1 MHNRVTI
8 KILAATA
15 FAITVIT
22 FSLLM
27 LVWQWQTSNAQ
38 RMETDYSR
46 QVENAVAH
54 ANPALL
60 AEDPDTLREIILNAL
75 PSNIHLQ
82 SMVLH
87 SPGSKQIVVWSA
99 HDQGMDAYSAQDNA
113 VADFANI
120 FSALPDDLSVNCPSE
135 IPATAGMPAIESI
148 SVVLDMREQKMEDAY
163 LMAEVIQ
170 IFFPITLMCMFGVYC
185 GVQLW
190 VQRPANAIIR
200 VARRIAGG
208 DRELRLAITTRD
220 EFGEIMRAFNDLTDA
235 LLTTQQQADTDGL
248 TQVFN
253 HRYLQEKISE
263 SLDAA
268 RLAGR
273 SMAII
278 LIDLNKFKLLND
290 TYGHLVGDLFLQQ
303 TAGVLRRAVHLD
315 GIVGRYGGDEFLIVI
330 PHAGQERAQQAAR
343 RIRALMD
350 AEQFRP
356 IGVNE
361 SLPLSF
367 SMGVAVYPENGHTAK
382 DLIAYAD
389 AGLYSQ
395 KQGGYNLVE
404 LTRDIEQ
411 EYASIVCDA
420 TLNAQSGGL
429 FATLFS
435 LVAAV
440 DTKDAYTKR
449 HSVHVADWA
458 VRLGQ
463 AVGLP
468 AQTLRVL
475 QLAGLLHDVGKIGV
489 PDSVLRKPGPLSDQE
504 QEIMAGHVALSERL
518 IQEVPYQDEV
528 IEAVS
533 CHHERWDGH
542 GYPRG
547 RTGPQM
553 PLVGRIMSLVD
564 AYSAMCLDRPYR
576 RAMSAK
582 QVCKQLREGAGTQFD
597 PDLVDV
603 FVKLI
608 QSQDQPETN
617 AAGETSPEELAEST
631 RRSVRKLPD
640 AA

>member
-8 KILAATA
+8 KILATTA
-15 FAITVIT
+15 FAISVIT
-22 FSLLM
+22 FSLLI

-38 RMETDYSR
+38 SMETDYSR
-46 QVENAVAH
+46 QVVNAVGH
-54 ANPALL
+54 VDPSLL
-60 AEDPDTLREIILNAL
+60 TQDPESLRETILNAL

-82 SMVLH
+82 SMILRTSSGKGVA
-87 SPGSKQIVVWSA
+87 VWQEQ
-99 HDQGMDAYSAQDNA
+99 DGGTNIYSAQDNA
-113 VADFANI
+113 VADFANAL
-120 FSALPDDLSVNCPSE
+120 SALPDELTVNCDTR
-135 IPATAGMPAIESI
+135 IPATSKTPAVNGL
-148 SVVLDMREQKMEDAY
+148 SVVLDMREQKMQNAY
-163 LMAEVIQ
+163 EMAEVIQ
-170 IFFPITLMCMFGVYC
+170 IFVPIALLCIFGVYF

-190 VQRPANAIIR
+190 VHRPANAIIR

-208 DRELRLAITTRD
+208 DRELRLAVTTED

-263 SLDAA
+263 TMDAA
-268 RLAGR
+268 GQAGR

-315 GIVGRYGGDEFLIVI
+315 GIVGRYGGDEFLIVL
-330 PHAGQERAQQAAR
+330 PHAGQERAQQAAQ

-356 IGVNE
+356 IGANE
-361 SLPLSF
+361 SLPFSF
-367 SMGVAVYPENGHTAK
+367 SMGVAIFPENGRTARE
-382 DLIAYAD
+382 LIAYAD
-389 AGLYSQ
+389 AGLYTQ
-395 KQGGYNLVE
+395 KQGGCNLVE
-404 LTRDIEQ
+404 LSRDIEL
-411 EYASIVCDA
+411 EYA
-420 TLNAQSGGL
+420 TNASELGRAQPGGL
-429 FATLFS
+429 FGTLFS
-435 LVAAV
+435 LVAAI
-440 DTKDAYTKR
+440 DSKDSFTKR
-449 HSVHVADWA
+449 HSVHVADCA

-463 AVGLP
+463 AIGLP
-468 AQTLRVL
+468 PQSLRAL
-475 QLAGLLHDVGKIGV
+475 QLAGLLHDVGKIGI
-489 PDSVLRKPGPLSDQE
+489 PDAILRKPGPLNDQE

-528 IEAVS
+528 LAAVS
-533 CHHERWDGH
+533 CHHERWDGL

-553 PLVGRIMSLVD
+553 PVVGRIMSLVD

-576 RAMSAK
+576 RAMSTK

-597 PDLVDV
+597 PDLVEA

-608 QSQDQPETN
+608 QNEKPVSVEAGFEIDPEVRV
-617 AAGETSPEELAEST
+617 ESPRLSAQ
-631 RRSVRKLPD
+631 KLPD